1 MTVADDVRKIAA
13 EAREPIRQWLEAAE
27 TITAFREVAT
37 KKDLNWS
44 ALKAVIIASI
54 KDEEDGGE
62 RVKKLADKAD
72 DALTYADALGN
83 KIKFSEASPPPKPH
97 KSSPVSVSVAAGTVS
112 EAAAPLAAP
121 IPNDDLSIPEFLRRP
136 N

>member
-1 MTVADDVRKIAA
+1 MTIANDVRNIAA

-37 KKDLNWS
+37 KKELNWS

-54 KDEEDGGE
+54 KDEDDGGD

-83 KIKFSEASPPPKPH
+83 K
-97 KSSPVSVSVAAGTVS
+97 
-112 EAAAPLAAP
+112 
-121 IPNDDLSIPEFLRRP
+121 N
-136 N
+136 